1 MLIENC
7 DRGILN
13 LRWAEN
19 FERGTTALHHSRWLI
34 LKKCLVGCDLARL
47 RRTRFIVE
55 HLQGLPSLPA
65 ELMVV
70 PHRNKGPARARVL
83 QVWIMQVTAVHSA
96 VVIDRDRDVEVVNLL
111 SLRIANEF
119 LDLAVVVSGAV
130 LRVPDQLVDEVA
142 QVQDEAEAVLLRNA
156 LILEDHSSVRV
167 LRSEVRVLTT
177 DKREVYGSRIAIGRR
192 GDGSPEAAAETFGI
206 GKAIPIDLGWLQSA
220 DQHPTGPIS
229 ACRN

>member
-1 MLIENC
+1 MLIENF
-7 DRGILN
+7 DRGVHN

-34 LKKCLVGCDLARL
+34 LKKRLVGCDLARL
-47 RRTRFIVE
+47 RRTRFVIE
-55 HLQGLPSLPA
+55 YLQGLPSLPA

-70 PHRNKGPARARVL
+70 PHRNKGPASARVL
-83 QVWIMQVTAVHSA
+83 QVWIMQVTAIHSA
-96 VVIDRDRDVEVVNLL
+96 IVIHCDRDMEVLDFL

-119 LDLAVVVSGAV
+119 PDLAVVVTGAV
-130 LRVPDQLVDEVA
+130 LRIPDQLVYEVA
-142 QVQDEAEAVLLRNA
+142 QVQDEAEAVLLRSA

-192 GDGSPEAAAETFGI
+192 GDGSPEAAAETFRI
-206 GKAIPIDLGWLQSA
+206 GKAIPIDLGWLQST

-229 ACRN
+229 VWRN